1 MRTCLV
7 TGGAGFIGSHLV
19 RALVHRGD
27 RVVVLDN
34 LSTGKLEN
42 LNGLL
47 DLITFVEGSITDQQT
62 ARRCCEGVEVVF
74 HEAALAS
81 VPRSVDDPVTSH
93 LHNVDGTLTMLE
105 ASRAAGVGRFVYAAS
120 SSAYGDSPELPKRET
135 MRYAPL
141 SPYAVQKYVG
151 ELYLPIY
158 DSLFGLSCV
167 GLRYFNVFGPR
178 QDPESQY
185 AAVIPIFIT
194 AVLAG
199 RAPTINGDGTFSR
212 DFTFIDNVVHA
223 NLLAAEARDP
233 GGVTVNI
240 ACGDRISLN
249 ELYGK
254 IQRFAGS
261 DIPAVHGPARPGDVP
276 HSQADISLAGEVL
289 GFTPQVDFTT
299 GLEQTVRWYR
309 EQLAVEGRQPGRNR

>member
-19 RALVHRGD
+19 HALVERGD

-34 LSTGKLEN
+34 LSTGKREN
-42 LNGLL
+42 LA
-47 DLITFVEGSITDQQT
+47 DVMDRITFVEGSVTDPET
-62 ARRCCEGVEVVF
+62 ARRCCDGADVVF

-93 LHNVDGTLTMLE
+93 HHNVNGTLTMLE
-105 ASRAAGVGRFVYAAS
+105 AARDAGVRRFVYAAS
-120 SSAYGDSPELPKRET
+120 SSAYGASEELPKRED

-151 ELYLPIY
+151 ELYLPVY

-178 QDPESQY
+178 QDPASQY

-194 AVLAG
+194 ALLEG

-212 DFTFIDNVVHA
+212 DFTYVANVVHA
-223 NLLAAEARDP
+223 NLLAAEADSP
-233 GGVTVNI
+233 GGVTVNV
-240 ACGDRISLN
+240 ACGERISLN
-249 ELYGK
+249 ELYDT
-254 IQRFAGS
+254 IRRFVGT
-261 DIPAVHGPARPGDVP
+261 DIEPIHGPPRPGDVP
-276 HSQADISLAGEVL
+276 HSQADITLAGRVL
-289 GFTPQVDFTT
+289 GYAPQVDFAT
-299 GLEQTVRWYR
+299 GLERTVAWYK
-309 EQLAVEGRQPGRNR
+309 EQLSRTLPVEGGE